1 MINILFICHGTTLIG
16 WDLPRET
23 TINHDLH
30 WNYYPFTTF
39 LSSDM
44 MKDKRNAVQ
53 RGRNTPLSGLLFLCL
68 LFRPKPVL
76 VADEHHI
83 NWLSPRSQNRGFFM
97 PCGGKTILRDKDTT
111 IYCGFVVIETAA
123 YGGFLFLEM
132 VLPPQDMKNS
142 RFSWPGM
149 KLFKCGAP
157 LPAHTWAGRPVQ
169 HCRLFTCSGIEDAPS
184 HG

>member
-1 MINILFICHGTTLIG
+1 MVKILFLCHGTTLID

-23 TINHDLH
+23 TTNRVLH
-30 WNYYPFTTF
+30 KSYYQFTTF

-76 VADEHHI
+76 VAEEHHI

-123 YGGFLFLEM
+123 YGG
-132 VLPPQDMKNS
+132 
-142 RFSWPGM
+142 
-149 KLFKCGAP
+149 
-157 LPAHTWAGRPVQ
+157 
-169 HCRLFTCSGIEDAPS
+169 
-184 HG
+184 